1 MERSARPIA
10 PRPALLR
17 HDLEESLERRAIN
30 PLTLSAFQRILL
42 TTDGTVTDILEAF
55 SGESI
60 RVVKLHQDVTPLEN
74 AVASLE
80 LPWGE
85 PALRRSILLQG
96 HMSLVNF
103 LYADSIIALDRL
115 SEGVRDGLLTSKK
128 GIGMLILEHRIET
141 FKEILDCGIEP
152 AAGLA
157 EHFRIGPEDSLI
169 HRTYRMLSGGRPI
182 MVITEKFPSS
192 FFQDWDPAAT
202 GGASTRLRSTLVRA
216 DAALDE
222 SADIVQAVE
231 HILRGEL
238 ARTPE
243 PPPIPA
249 DADLFA
255 AGLLDTRNL
264 FALIHVLTE
273 RFGVQFDDAELV
285 PDSFRTLTAIGVL
298 VASRRIRFPQV

>member
-1 MERSARPIA
+1 MERSARPFA
-10 PRPALLR
+10 PRPPLLR

-42 TTDGTVTDILEAF
+42 TTDGTVTEILEAF

-60 RVVKLHQDVTPLEN
+60 RVVKLHQDVTTLER

-85 PALRRSILLQG
+85 PVLRRSILLQG

-103 LYADSIIALDRL
+103 LYADSIIALNRL
-115 SEGVRDGLLTSKK
+115 TEGVRDGLLTSKK

-157 EHFRIGPEDSLI
+157 DYFQVEAEASLI
-169 HRTYRMLSGGRPI
+169 YRTYRMLSGGRPI

-192 FFQDWDPAAT
+192 YFQDWDPSATSGAASARRT
-202 GGASTRLRSTLVRA
+202 AVARA

-222 SADIVQAVE
+222 SADIVLAVE
-231 HILRGEL
+231 HFLRGEL

-243 PPPIPA
+243 APPLTA
-249 DADLFA
+249 DADIFA
-255 AGLLDTRNL
+255 AGLLDTHNL
-264 FALIHVLTE
+264 FELIRFLTE

-285 PDSFRTLTAIGVL
+285 PESFRTLTAIAAL
-298 VASRRIRFPQV
+298 VASRRVRPPRE

>member
-1 MERSARPIA
+1 MERSVRPIA
-10 PRPALLR
+10 PRPPLLR

-42 TTDGTVTDILEAF
+42 TTDGTVTEILEAY

-60 RVVKLHQDVTPLEN
+60 RVVKLHQDVTILER

-85 PALRRSILLQG
+85 PVLRRSILLQG

-115 SEGVRDGLLTSKK
+115 TDGVRDGLLTSKK

-157 EHFRIGPEDSLI
+157 EYFQVEPEASI
-169 HRTYRMLSGGRPI
+169 IQRTYRMLSGGRPI

-192 FFQDWDPAAT
+192 YFQDWDPTTTSEAAP
-202 GGASTRLRSTLVRA
+202 ARRSARA
-216 DAALDE
+216 RNHAAQDPIAEVVL
-222 SADIVQAVE
+222 ALE
-231 HILRGEL
+231 HFVRGEL
-238 ARTPE
+238 ALLPE
-243 PPPIPA
+243 SSPIGA
-249 DADLFA
+249 DTDLFA
-255 AGLLDTRNL
+255 AGFLDKQNI
-264 FALIHVLTE
+264 FALIRFLSE

-285 PDSFRTLTAIGVL
+285 PESFRTFTTIAAL
-298 VASRRIRFPQV
+298 VATRHSPLPRD

>member
-10 PRPALLR
+10 PHPPLLR

-42 TTDGTVTDILEAF
+42 TTDGTVTEILEAF

-60 RVVKLHQDVTPLEN
+60 RVVKLHQDVINLER

-85 PALRRSILLQG
+85 PVLRRSILLQG

-115 SEGVRDGLLTSKK
+115 TEGVRDGLLNSKK

-152 AAGLA
+152 ASGLA
-157 EHFRIGPEDSLI
+157 QYFQVEPEASII

-192 FFQDWDPAAT
+192 YFQDWDPTATSAA
-202 GGASTRLRSTLVRA
+202 APSRRSVMARTDA
-216 DAALDE
+216 DLDV
-222 SADIVQAVE
+222 SADLVLALE
-231 HILRGEL
+231 HFLRVEL

-243 PPPIPA
+243 APPITA

-255 AGLLDTRNL
+255 AGFLDTHNI
-264 FALIHVLTE
+264 FELIRFLAE
-273 RFGVQFDDAELV
+273 RFSVQFDDAELV
-285 PDSFRTLTAIGVL
+285 PESFRTLTAIAAL
-298 VASRRIRFPQV
+298 VATRRSRPPRD

>member
-10 PRPALLR
+10 PHPPLLR

-42 TTDGTVTDILEAF
+42 TTDGTVTEILEAF

-60 RVVKLHQDVTPLEN
+60 RVVKLHQDVSILER

-85 PALRRSILLQG
+85 PVLRRSILLQG
-96 HMSLVNF
+96 HMSLVHF

-115 SEGVRDGLLTSKK
+115 TEGVRDGLLTSKK
-128 GIGMLILEHRIET
+128 GIGMLILEQRIET

-157 EHFRIGPEDSLI
+157 EYFQVEPEASII

-192 FFQDWDPAAT
+192 YFQDWDPSATSSAAP
-202 GGASTRLRSTLVRA
+202 ARRSATARA
-216 DAALDE
+216 DTARDA
-222 SADIVQAVE
+222 SADIVLALD
-231 HILRGEL
+231 HFLRGEL

-243 PPPIPA
+243 APPIAA
-249 DADLFA
+249 DTDLFA
-255 AGLLDTRNL
+255 AGFLDTRNI
-264 FALIHVLTE
+264 FELIRFLAE

-285 PDSFRTLTAIGVL
+285 PESFRTLTAIAAL
-298 VASRRIRFPQV
+298 VETHRSHTPRD

>member
-10 PRPALLR
+10 PRPPLLR

-42 TTDGTVTDILEAF
+42 TTDGTVTEILEAF

-60 RVVKLHQDVTPLEN
+60 RVVKLHQEVTTLER

-85 PALRRSILLQG
+85 PVLRRSILLQG

-115 SEGVRDGLLTSKK
+115 TEGVRDGLLTSKK
-128 GIGMLILEHRIET
+128 GIGMLILEHHIET

-157 EHFRIGPEDSLI
+157 EYFQVDPEASILY
-169 HRTYRMLSGGRPI
+169 RTYRMLSGGLPI

-192 FFQDWDPAAT
+192 FFLDWDPTATSGAAPARRT
-202 GGASTRLRSTLVRA
+202 TMARA
-216 DAALDE
+216 DAALGE
-222 SADIVQAVE
+222 SADIVLALE
-231 HILRGEL
+231 HFVRGEL

-243 PPPIPA
+243 APPIAA

-255 AGLLDTRNL
+255 AGLLDTRNI
-264 FALIHVLTE
+264 FELIRFLAE

-285 PDSFRTLTAIGVL
+285 PDSFRTLTAIAL
-298 VASRRIRFPQV
+298 HVATRRNGQPRD

>member
-10 PRPALLR
+10 PCLPLLR

-42 TTDGTVTDILEAF
+42 TTDGTVTEILEAF

-60 RVVKLHQDVTPLEN
+60 RVVKLHQDVTVLER

-85 PALRRSILLQG
+85 PVLRRSILLQG

-115 SEGVRDGLLTSKK
+115 TEGVRDELLNSKK

-157 EHFRIGPEDSLI
+157 EYFQVEPEASII

-182 MVITEKFPSS
+182 MVITEKFPLSY
-192 FFQDWDPAAT
+192 FQDWDPTAT
-202 GGASTRLRSTLVRA
+202 GAAAPARRSAMARA
-216 DAALDE
+216 DAAMDA
-222 SADIVQAVE
+222 SADLVLALD
-231 HILRGEL
+231 HFLRGEL

-243 PPPIPA
+243 APPIAA

-255 AGLLDTRNL
+255 AGFLDTHNI
-264 FALIHVLTE
+264 FELIRFLAE
-273 RFGVQFDDAELV
+273 RFGVQFDDAKLV
-285 PDSFRTLTAIGVL
+285 PESFRTLTAIAAL
-298 VASRRIRFPQV
+298 VATRRSRPPRD